1 MTEKTMTNRDF
12 YTKVIASVE
21 DEEIKAFAA
30 AALAK
35 MDETNSKRS
44 AKNAE
49 KREANLAF
57 AKEVL
62 GALTE
67 KPQTA
72 SEIAAQFG
80 VSPQKISHALSLVA
94 GEFDKTTVKID
105 SKKRVAYT
113 VKA

>member
-12 YTKVIASVE
+12 YTKVIAAVE
-21 DEEIKAFAA
+21 DAEIKEFAA

-35 MDETNSKRS
+35 ND
-44 AKNAE
+44 E

-94 GEFDKTTVKID
+94 GEFDKTTIKID

-113 VKA
+113 AKA

>member
-21 DEEIKAFAA
+21 DAEIKAFAT

-62 GALTE
+62 GTLTE
-67 KPQTA
+67 QPQTA

-80 VSPQKISHALSLVA
+80 VSPQKISAALRLVA
-94 GEFDKTTVKID
+94 GEFDKTAVKVD

-113 VKA
+113 AKV